1 MSKIKIENY
10 RGFDIEF
17 DTNYE
22 KFQCV
27 ITEDKTKESASF
39 TAVKKFIDDYK
50 KDNQDFSPF
59 WVQKKPSAFGYKKD
73 KLKVIGIRKDGR
85 FMAEDEN
92 GDKCQI
98 SDYDLSDY
106 ILFDEDNQK
115 YYNMLKEQNEKE
127 TRQDA
132 ENRITRDSIISQIKN
147 VSLKDYKKTL
157 L

>member
-1 MSKIKIENY
+1 MNKIKIENY

-27 ITEDKTKESASF
+27 ITEYKTKESSSF

-50 KDNQDFSPF
+50 KENQYFVPF
-59 WVQKKPSAFGYKKD
+59 WVQKKPTAYGYKKD

-85 FMAEDEN
+85 LMAEEED
-92 GDKCQI
+92 GTKCQI

-115 YYNMLKEQNEKE
+115 YYDMLKEQKEKE
-127 TRQDA
+127 IIQDA
-132 ENRITRDSIISQIKN
+132 KDKQIRDSIISKIKN
-147 VSLKDYKKTL
+147 VSLKEYKQTL
-157 L
+157 I